1 MLGAHGLFEANL
13 VPKFQ
18 KSNYETNNI
27 KGPFLR
33 SHPNAKKPDLGQK
46 QAKNGQ
52 YRPKNGVF

>member
-13 VPKFQ
+13 APKFQ

-27 KGPFLR
+27 KVPFPR

-46 QAKNGQ
+46 QAKKSHF
-52 YRPKNGVF
+52 RPKNGVF